1 MQFTEQSQ
9 RDFGLVRV
17 SDSSRVVD
25 YHVHSEFSFDGKS
38 SIDQI
43 CRHAVEVGI
52 TDIGFCEHVEF
63 DPGDTA
69 FGFLD
74 YEKYSV
80 AIDEARSNYGNRLRI
95 RKGLEIGYE
104 EKREREIRDWLDVRK
119 TDFLIGSIHYVNNIA
134 HDSPQGWGSM
144 RSSVLTQR
152 YFSGV
157 RKAVESGLFD
167 IVGHFD
173 LIREYV
179 TPNQYKPSKLSKLVD
194 QIFELMVSNG
204 TYLEINSRRRTL
216 DTVPS
221 SDLIQR
227 YLSLGG
233 KRFSFGSD
241 AHSNDDLGV
250 GIVEAMIL
258 VKSLK
263 PKGFQLV
270 FE

>member
-9 RDFGLVRV
+9 QDFGLIMV
-17 SDSSRVVD
+17 SDSPRVVD
-25 YHVHSEFSFDGKS
+25 YHVHSQFSFDGRS
-38 SIDQI
+38 SIDQM
-43 CRHAVEVGI
+43 CRRAVEVGI

-63 DPGDTA
+63 DPRDAA

-74 YEKYSV
+74 YEKYSE
-80 AIDEARSNYGNRLRI
+80 AIDEARSSYGNRLRI
-95 RKGLEIGYE
+95 RKGLEVGYD
-104 EKREREIRDWLDVRK
+104 EKRERDVRDWLDVRK

-134 HDSPQGWGSM
+134 NDSPQGWASM
-144 RSSVLTQR
+144 QSSTLTHR
-152 YFSGV
+152 YYSEVG
-157 RKAVESGLFD
+157 KTVESGLFD

-173 LIREYV
+173 LVREYV
-179 TPNQYKPSKLSKLVD
+179 APNQYKPSEVSQLID
-194 QIFELMVSNG
+194 QIFGLMVSNG
-204 TYLEINSRRRTL
+204 TYLEINSRRRVH

-250 GIVEAMIL
+250 GIVEAMSL
-258 VKSLK
+258 VKNLK
-263 PKGFQLV
+263 PKAFQLV

>member
-9 RDFGLVRV
+9 QDFGLIRV

-25 YHVHSEFSFDGKS
+25 YHVHSQFSFDGRS
-38 SIDQI
+38 SIDQM
-43 CRHAVEVGI
+43 CRHAVELGI

-63 DPGDTA
+63 DPGDAA

-74 YEKYSV
+74 YEKYSE
-80 AIDEARSNYGNRLRI
+80 AIDEARSSYGNRLRI

-104 EKREREIRDWLDVRK
+104 EKRERDIRDWLDVRK
-119 TDFLIGSIHYVNNIA
+119 TDFLIGSIHYVNNVA
-134 HDSPQGWGSM
+134 NDPPQGWASM
-144 RSSVLTQR
+144 RSSALTHG

-157 RKAVESGLFD
+157 RKTVESGLFD

-179 TPNQYKPSKLSKLVD
+179 APNQYKPSKVSQLVD
-194 QIFELMVSNG
+194 QILGLMVSNG
-204 TYLEINSRRRTL
+204 TYLEINSRRRVH

-221 SDLIQR
+221 NDLIQR

-250 GIVEAMIL
+250 GIVEAMSL
-258 VKSLK
+258 VKNLK
-263 PKGFQLV
+263 PKAFQLV